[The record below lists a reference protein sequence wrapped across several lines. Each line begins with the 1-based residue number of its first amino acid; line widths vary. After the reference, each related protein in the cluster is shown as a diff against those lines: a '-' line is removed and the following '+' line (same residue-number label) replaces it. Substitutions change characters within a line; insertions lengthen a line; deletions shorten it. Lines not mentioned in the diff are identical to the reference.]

1 MTGERRGETFVMQ
14 EEDESSAAAP
24 PIEFNTLV
32 LGLASTALIHLG
44 ETPHPETQKSEP
56 NLVLARQSMDLLGVL
71 REKTRGNLTPAEE
84 KFFDSLLADLRLR
97 FVQAS
102 KK

>member
-1 MTGERRGETFVMQ
+1 MTSEKRGETFVMK
-14 EEDESSAAAP
+14 EADTPDAPSA

-44 ETPHPETQKSEP
+44 ETPHPETQQTEA

>member
-1 MTGERRGETFVMQ
+1 
-14 EEDESSAAAP
+14 
-24 PIEFNTLV
+24 
-32 LGLASTALIHLG
+32 
-44 ETPHPETQKSEP
+44 
-56 NLVLARQSMDLLGVL
+56 MDLLGVL